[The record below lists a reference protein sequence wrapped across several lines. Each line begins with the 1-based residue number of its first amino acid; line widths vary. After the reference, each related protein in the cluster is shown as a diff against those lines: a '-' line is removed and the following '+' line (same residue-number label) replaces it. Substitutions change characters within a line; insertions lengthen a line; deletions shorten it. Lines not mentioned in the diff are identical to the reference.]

1 VSAEGILSPIRL
13 PRLPA
18 QIEFIPDS
26 AGCFWLHRHQPL
38 FFLIAR
44 VLSELFDLTIISGN
58 ETLTIFP
65 AVAIGTMWKAVGIDA
80 WLAGRK
86 SSLEDA
92 RGTVTEII
100 ERVQKKGD
108 TALRELSRHVELV
121 EIAVSDEERESAYDD
136 VETKIVESLIEA
148 HARIE
153 RFHEL
158 QKPRDLWLQEME
170 PGIVLGVK
178 TTALDRIGIYVPGG
192 RAPYPSSALMCAV
205 PAKVAGV
212 REICACSPP
221 PIHPMTLVA
230 LDIAGIT
237 EIYRSGGAQ
246 AIAAMALGTETIKP
260 VQKIVG
266 PGNVYVTLAKMMLRE
281 HVEIDFPAG
290 PSEIGIIADHTA
302 NPRIVAA
309 DVLAQAEHDP
319 NAACILITTDKSL
332 PEKVGNEIAAL
343 LSTAPRKEII
353 EKALINSGY
362 TLVADMEEAIAASDR
377 VAPEHLSIQVADPL
391 SVVTRVKNAGA
402 IFVGKY
408 SAVACGDYAVG
419 TNHVLPTAGFAKMYS
434 GLDVSHFCKTASV
447 EMLDKNGLEA
457 IGDIVETIAEAEGLH
472 AHAQSVKIRRQC

>member
-1 VSAEGILSPIRL
+1 
-13 PRLPA
+13 
-18 QIEFIPDS
+18 
-26 AGCFWLHRHQPL
+26 
-38 FFLIAR
+38 
-44 VLSELFDLTIISGN
+44 
-58 ETLTIFP
+58 
-65 AVAIGTMWKAVGIDA
+65 MWKAVGIDA

-92 RGTVTEII
+92 RVTVTDII
-100 ERVQKKGD
+100 GRVRKNGD
-108 TALRELSRHVELV
+108 TALRELSRHYELR

-136 VETKIVESLIEA
+136 VDTRIVESLIEA

-158 QKPRDLWLQEME
+158 QKPKDLWLQEME
-170 PGIVLGVK
+170 SGIVLGVK
-178 TTALDRIGIYVPGG
+178 TTALDRVGIYVPGG
-192 RAPYPSSALMCAV
+192 RAAYPSSALMCAV

-221 PIHPMTLVA
+221 PISPMTLVA
-230 LDIAGIT
+230 LDIAGVS

-246 AIAAMALGTETIKP
+246 AIAAMALGTESIKP

-281 HVEIDFPAG
+281 NVEIDFPAG

-302 NPRIVAA
+302 DPRIVAS

-319 NAACILITTDKSL
+319 NAACILITTDRNL
-332 PEKVGNEIAAL
+332 PEKVGQEIESL
-343 LSTAPRKEII
+343 LSHAPRKEII
-353 EKALINSGY
+353 EKALNNSGY
-362 TLVADMEEAIAASDR
+362 VMVRDMDEAIAASDV

-419 TNHVLPTAGFAKMYS
+419 TNHVLPTAGYAKMYS
-434 GLDVSHFCKTASV
+434 GLDVGHFCKTASV
-447 EMLDKNGLEA
+447 EMIDKNGLEA
-457 IGDIVETIAEAEGLH
+457 IGDVVETIAEAEGLY
-472 AHAQSVKIRRQC
+472 AHAQSVNIRRQC

>member
-1 VSAEGILSPIRL
+1 
-13 PRLPA
+13 
-18 QIEFIPDS
+18 
-26 AGCFWLHRHQPL
+26 
-38 FFLIAR
+38 
-44 VLSELFDLTIISGN
+44 
-58 ETLTIFP
+58 
-65 AVAIGTMWKAVGIDA
+65 MWKAVGIDA
-80 WLAGRK
+80 WLTNRK

-92 RGTVTEII
+92 RVTVTDII
-100 ERVQKKGD
+100 GRVRKNGD
-108 TALRELSRHVELV
+108 TALRELSRHYELK

-136 VETKIVESLIEA
+136 VDTRIVESLIEA

-170 PGIVLGVK
+170 PGIVLGVR
-178 TTALDRIGIYVPGG
+178 TTALNRIGIYVPGG

-212 REICACSPP
+212 LEICACSPP

-230 LDIAGIT
+230 LDIAGVS

-246 AIAAMALGTETIKP
+246 AIAAMALGTETIRP

-281 HVEIDFPAG
+281 NVEIDFPAG

-302 NPRIVAA
+302 DPRIVAS

-319 NAACILITTDKSL
+319 NAACILITTDKTL
-332 PEKVGNEIAAL
+332 PGKVGQEITGL
-343 LSTAPRKEII
+343 LARAQRKEII
-353 EKALINSGY
+353 EKALNNSGY
-362 TLVADMEEAIAASDR
+362 TVVSDIDEAIAASDM
-377 VAPEHLSIQVADPL
+377 VAPEHLSIQVGDPL

-447 EMLDKNGLEA
+447 EMIDKNGLEA
-457 IGDIVETIAEAEGLH
+457 IGDVVEILAEAEGLY

>member
-1 VSAEGILSPIRL
+1 
-13 PRLPA
+13 
-18 QIEFIPDS
+18 
-26 AGCFWLHRHQPL
+26 
-38 FFLIAR
+38 
-44 VLSELFDLTIISGN
+44 
-58 ETLTIFP
+58 
-65 AVAIGTMWKAVGIDA
+65 MWKAVGIDA

-100 ERVQKKGD
+100 DRVQKKGD
-108 TALRELSRHVELV
+108 TALRELSRHVELT

-178 TTALDRIGIYVPGG
+178 TTALNRIGIYVPGG

-221 PIHPMTLVA
+221 PINPMTLVA
-230 LDIAGIT
+230 LDIAGVT

-281 HVEIDFPAG
+281 KVEIDFPAG
-290 PSEIGIIADHTA
+290 PSEIGIIADNTA

-309 DVLAQAEHDP
+309 DILAQAEHDP
-319 NAACILITTDKSL
+319 NAACILITTDKNL
-332 PEKVGNEIAAL
+332 PAKVGHEIAGL
-343 LSTAPRKEII
+343 LATAPRKEII
-353 EKALINSGY
+353 EKAMNNSGY
-362 TLVADMEEAIAASDR
+362 TIVADMEEAIAASDR
-377 VAPEHLSIQVADPL
+377 IAPEHLSIQVADPL

-402 IFVGKY
+402 IFVGRY

-419 TNHVLPTAGFAKMYS
+419 TNHVLPTAGYAKMYS
-434 GLDVSHFCKTASV
+434 GLDVAHFCKTASV
-447 EMLDKNGLEA
+447 EMIDKNGLEA

>member
-1 VSAEGILSPIRL
+1 
-13 PRLPA
+13 
-18 QIEFIPDS
+18 
-26 AGCFWLHRHQPL
+26 
-38 FFLIAR
+38 
-44 VLSELFDLTIISGN
+44 
-58 ETLTIFP
+58 
-65 AVAIGTMWKAVGIDA
+65 MWKAVGIDA

-86 SSLEDA
+86 SSLEEA
-92 RGTVTEII
+92 RGTVTGII
-100 ERVQKKGD
+100 ERVRNNGD
-108 TALRELSRHVELV
+108 AALRELSRHYDLK
-121 EIAVSDEERESAYDD
+121 EIAIPDEERESAYDEID
-136 VETKIVESLIEA
+136 TKIVESLIEA

-158 QKPRDLWLQEME
+158 QKPKDLWFQEME
-170 PGIVLGVK
+170 PGIVLGIR

-230 LDIAGIT
+230 LDIAGVS

-246 AIAAMALGTETIKP
+246 AIAAMALGTETVRP

-290 PSEIGIIADHTA
+290 PSEIGIIADHSA
-302 NPRIVAA
+302 DPRIVAS
-309 DVLAQAEHDP
+309 DILAQAEHDP
-319 NAACILITTDKSL
+319 NAACILITTDKDL
-332 PEKVGNEIAAL
+332 PGKVGLEIAGL
-343 LSTAPRKEII
+343 LASAPRREII
-353 EKALINSGY
+353 EKALDNSGY
-362 TLVADMEEAIAASDR
+362 TLVKDMDEAISASDT

-419 TNHVLPTAGFAKMYS
+419 TNHVLPTAGYAKMYS

-447 EMLDKNGLEA
+447 EMIDKSGLEV
-457 IGDIVETIAEAEGLH
+457 IGDIVETIAEAEGLY
-472 AHAQSVKIRRQC
+472 AHAESVRIRRRC